1 MNLIINFVIQSTFIM
16 NEKDYL
22 KDISEIKDIMNKSSR
37 FISLSGLSGVL
48 AGIYALIGAFAARN
62 LINEYT
68 SIEYLN
74 SKSRMIRGTFDFID
88 LEFKLIGV
96 AIAIA
101 ITSVLTAIIL
111 TKKKAKKDG
120 VKMWDSTTKRLLFNF
135 LVPLVT
141 GGLFCI
147 ILLNQGFY
155 GFVAPATLIF
165 YGLAL
170 FSASKYTFG
179 NVKYLGIAEIIL
191 GLIAMNYIGYGLY
204 FWAIGFGL
212 LHIIYGTLM
221 YFKHDK

>member
-16 NEKDYL
+16 SEKDYL
-22 KDISEIKDIMNKSSR
+22 KEISEIKNIMNKSSR

-48 AGIYALIGAFAARN
+48 AGIYALIGAFIARSVIRSNN
-62 LINEYT
+62 LNDYSKNSVDPNI
-68 SIEYLN
+68 IEL
-74 SKSRMIRGTFDFID
+74 
-88 LEFKLIGV
+88 KLIGV
-96 AIAIA
+96 AVGIALIS
-101 ITSVLTAIIL
+101 ILTAIIL
-111 TKKKAKKDG
+111 TQKKAKKDG

-135 LVPLVT
+135 LIPLAT
-141 GGLFCI
+141 GGVFCI